1 MVGSL
6 SFVFLDLSIGEIL
19 NFAVGGDSAT
29 RIDSN
34 IDCLSTGSR
43 GLVPLV
49 GREGWL
55 VIRSLSKLLSFV
67 YTPGHTT
74 GTTQGRVVG
83 EQLSSNT
90 SFRFG
95 QLLPCYLLGEEVN
108 THAVI
113 QEERVGFLLDAE
125 KEICN
130 GERGKESF
138 QLRKIFGDPASQF

>member
-1 MVGSL
+1 MIQPL
-6 SFVFLDLSIGEIL
+6 ALIPTLIVFPPDR
-19 NFAVGGDSAT
+19 GGWFH
-29 RIDSN
+29 
-34 IDCLSTGSR
+34 
-43 GLVPLV
+43 LV

-113 QEERVGFLLDAE
+113 
-125 KEICN
+125 
-130 GERGKESF
+130 
-138 QLRKIFGDPASQF
+138 